1 MACNVTDQQS
11 INVLCR
17 IVVPV
22 TERHDKACTLQA
34 YMKLPVSQYVLID
47 VSFGFPRPQEFYEIV

>member
-1 MACNVTDQQS
+1 MLCKVVYEATCQRLFM
-11 INVLCR
+11 ILCR

-47 VSFGFPRPQEFYEIV
+47 VSSGLPVP